1 MFGWLVQKR
10 LAAFEKA
17 FDYDMEYVRDIY
29 SASPRAFSKFSKIF
43 GLSEYREDVP
53 LTAWFAAQI
62 AATLAEDCGPC
73 TQLVV
78 SMAERRGVRT
88 GLLRAI
94 VAGDEA
100 AMGEDA
106 GLGWRFARA
115 ALARDI
121 AESDRLREEI
131 VDRWGRRGLVS
142 LALTIASSRVYPAV
156 KYALGHGRACVRV
169 KVGGD
174 EMAVHSKA
182 RAAGSGR

>member
-62 AATLAEDCGPC
+62 AATLAGDCGPC

-78 SMAERRGVRT
+78 SMAERRGGRGGVVRAVVS
-88 GLLRAI
+88 R
-94 VAGDEA
+94 DC
-100 AMGEDA
+100 
-106 GLGWRFARA
+106 GWR
-115 ALARDI
+115 
-121 AESDRLREEI
+121 
-131 VDRWGRRGLVS
+131 
-142 LALTIASSRVYPAV
+142 
-156 KYALGHGRACVRV
+156 
-169 KVGGD
+169 
-174 EMAVHSKA
+174 
-182 RAAGSGR
+182 